1 MNPKIEARI
10 NKSWEIL
17 SDAAT
22 TEDFPMKEAI
32 QRNVN
37 AWPSG
42 SYNYG
47 RNEKSAQH
55 LHRQL
60 FKDIDGSV
68 CEPGTISFR

>member
-1 MNPKIEARI
+1 MEARI
-10 NKSWEIL
+10 NKSWQIL

-68 CEPGTISFR
+68 CGPGTLSFR